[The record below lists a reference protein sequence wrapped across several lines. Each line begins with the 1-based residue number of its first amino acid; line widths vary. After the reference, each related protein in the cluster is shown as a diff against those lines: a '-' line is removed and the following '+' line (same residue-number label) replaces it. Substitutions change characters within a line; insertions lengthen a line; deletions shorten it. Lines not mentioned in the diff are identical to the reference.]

1 MKKIIL
7 FLASFLAVAM
17 AMAQSASI
25 SGTILRPDGAVVTGI
40 TVKLLNAQGQLV
52 ASTGVFGNGLYQFAN
67 IPTGQEYTL
76 VPELQGQALL
86 DVSTLDIVLGAQH
99 ILGIIQLDS
108 PFKVLAGDVNQSNS
122 LTTLDLA
129 LIRQMVLGITTDFP
143 ANWRFFRTDT
153 QFINDN
159 NPWQGLSGGDDGS
172 FLLEEDITGLDFYAV
187 KVGDLSW

>member
-25 SGTILRPDGAVVTGI
+25 SGTILRPDGTVVTGI
-40 TVKLLNAQGQLV
+40 TVNLLNAQGQLV
-52 ASTGVFGNGLYQFAN
+52 ATTGVFGNGLYQFAN

-86 DVSTLDIVLGAQH
+86 DVSTLDIVMGAQH

-108 PFKVLAGDVNQSNS
+108 PFRVLAGDVNQSNS

-143 ANWRFFRTDT
+143 VNWQFFRTDA
-153 QFINDN
+153 QFVNDN
-159 NPWQGLSGGDDGS
+159 NPWQGFSGGNDS

-187 KVGDLSW
+187 KTGDLSW

>member
-7 FLASFLAVAM
+7 FLASFLAVSM

-52 ASTGVFGNGLYQFAN
+52 ASTGVFGNGFYQFAN

-86 DVSTLDIVLGAQH
+86 DVSTLYIALGAQH

-129 LIRQMVLGITTDFP
+129 LIRQTRRK
-143 ANWRFFRTDT
+143 AA
-153 QFINDN
+153 
-159 NPWQGLSGGDDGS
+159 GG
-172 FLLEEDITGLDFYAV
+172 
-187 KVGDLSW
+187 